1 MRLRPDV
8 GPAAPDPQIAQI
20 GPEFSPRE
28 HASVD
33 PALPGK
39 NLRATARPD
48 RPAHSGIRGEIQGA
62 GPGRGRRGFGGHSR
76 ILAAR
81 EEQFRRLAPFG
92 LDCNAQ
98 MTPRTLRRFCKLDAE
113 SEKQMENAITKLG
126 LSARAYDRIL
136 KVSRT
141 IADLLGNEKIQACHV
156 SEAIQY
162 RTLDRAYWQ

>member
-1 MRLRPDV
+1 MQL
-8 GPAAPDPQIAQI
+8 
-20 GPEFSPRE
+20 

-48 RPAHSGIRGEIQGA
+48 RPAHSGTRGEIQRAAQAEA
-62 GPGRGRRGFGGHSR
+62 GEDSAGIRGR

-92 LDCNAQ
+92 LYCNAQ

-113 SEKQMENAITKLG
+113 SEKQMEKAITKLG

-141 IADLLGNEKIQACHV
+141 IADLLARVYHP
-156 SEAIQY
+156 
-162 RTLDRAYWQ
+162 RRFF